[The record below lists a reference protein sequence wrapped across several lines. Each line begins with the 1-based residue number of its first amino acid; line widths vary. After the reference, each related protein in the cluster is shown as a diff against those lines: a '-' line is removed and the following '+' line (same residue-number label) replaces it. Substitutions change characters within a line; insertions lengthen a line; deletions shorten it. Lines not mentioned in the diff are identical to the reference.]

1 MIIPMK
7 SVPSTI
13 DALKRMVANTTDES
27 IKKALLNAIEVM
39 EEKEANK
46 NKRELFVSSINGVF
60 NKKDFREWFLS
71 EEIFTKEKEYR
82 YPDKAFDKI

>member
-27 IKKALLNAIEVM
+27 IKKALLNAIKVL
-39 EEKEANK
+39 EEKENNK
-46 NKRELFVSSINGVF
+46 NRKELFVSSINGVF

-71 EEIFTKEKEYR
+71 EEKFVRK
-82 YPDKAFDKI
+82 

>member
-13 DALKRMVANTTDES
+13 DALKRMVKDTTDES

-39 EEKEANK
+39 EKDYDRK
-46 NKRELFVSSINGVF
+46 DLFVSSATGIL
-60 NKKDFREWFLS
+60 NKKDFRE
-71 EEIFTKEKEYR
+71 
-82 YPDKAFDKI
+82 

>member
-13 DALKRMVANTTDES
+13 DALKRMVKDTTDES
-27 IKKALLNAIEVM
+27 IKKALLNAIKVL
-39 EEKEANK
+39 EEKENNK
-46 NKRELFVSSINGVF
+46 NRKELFVSSINGVF

-71 EEIFTKEKEYR
+71 EEKFVRK
-82 YPDKAFDKI
+82 

>member
-7 SVPSTI
+7 NVPSTV

-39 EEKEANK
+39 EKKEC
-46 NKRELFVSSINGVF
+46 
-60 NKKDFREWFLS
+60 
-71 EEIFTKEKEYR
+71 
-82 YPDKAFDKI
+82 

>member
-1 MIIPMK
+1 MTYIPMK

-13 DALKRMVANTTDES
+13 DALKRMVKDTTDES

-39 EEKEANK
+39 EKEYDRK
-46 NKRELFVSSINGVF
+46 ELFVSSATGIF

-71 EEIFTKEKEYR
+71 EEKFVRKELKK
-82 YPDKAFDKI
+82 DF